1 MATWRVA
8 QAVQG
13 SNILVGRLI
22 VADELIVNGGVL
34 VFLRG
39 EGKDEKVYAVV
50 RDYIMCTRLEEGCA
64 SP

>member
-39 EGKDEKVYAVV
+39 EGKDEKVFVV
-50 RDYIMCTRLEEGCA
+50 IRDYAECMRLEEGCA